1 MSTIFIV
8 VSITGLSM
16 LALLLGLFL
25 KVKRARL
32 EVEALKARL
41 ESVSCDLNALCS
53 GAVGVDRRISIL
65 EHQSRGLE
73 LRQESL
79 EIQHQNQ
86 EERPY
91 GEAIQMIHKGA
102 TAASLV
108 ERLGLSRSEAELMVM
123 LHGVRKAS

>member
-1 MSTIFIV
+1 M
-8 VSITGLSM
+8 
-16 LALLLGLFL
+16 
-25 KVKRARL
+25 
-32 EVEALKARL
+32 
-41 ESVSCDLNALCS
+41 
-53 GAVGVDRRISIL
+53 GVDRRIHIGAS
-65 EHQSRGLE
+65 EPWTGVAP
-73 LRQESL
+73 ESL

-102 TAASLV
+102 TAASLG